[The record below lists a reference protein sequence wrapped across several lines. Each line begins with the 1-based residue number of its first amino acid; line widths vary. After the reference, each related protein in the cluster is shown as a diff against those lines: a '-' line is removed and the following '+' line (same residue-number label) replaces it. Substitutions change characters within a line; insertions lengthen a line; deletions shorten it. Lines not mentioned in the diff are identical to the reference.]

1 MTTMNGP
8 LGATQLDPDEM
19 DGLKHKHVTTRGELD
34 HLEQANIESGLR
46 WVKRSRKKDLLTES
60 YVRELHR
67 RLLGEV
73 WKWAGNYRSTTKNIG
88 VDPQDIAVK
97 LRMLL
102 DDTRYWIE
110 HKTYSP
116 KEIAI
121 RFHHRLVLIHPFP
134 NGNGRHARIMADA
147 LLVKIFEQPAIDW
160 ASGHDLET
168 MGPRRT
174 EYIAALRAA
183 DQENYQPLFAFV
195 GLKGEESCK
204 AI

>member
-1 MTTMNGP
+1 MTTMKGP

-34 HLEQANIESGLR
+34 HLEQASIESGLR

-67 RLLGEV
+67 RLFGEV

-102 DDTRYWIE
+102 DDTRYWVEYKI
-110 HKTYSP
+110 YSP

-183 DQENYQPLFAFV
+183 DQENYKPLFAFV
-195 GLKGEESCK
+195 GLKSEES
-204 AI
+204 